1 MSKLIPRIWDFC
13 AEAASHIYQTG
24 GYRLVITRV
33 GRIGAGETIEW
44 CKIIQQKLKNQKKI
58 EKKERRSS
66 NHFSISDVIGAR
78 CYDTSDTRAC
88 SKYYEFI
95 S

>member
-1 MSKLIPRIWDFC
+1 MLMSKLIPRIWDFC

-58 EKKERRSS
+58 EKK
-66 NHFSISDVIGAR
+66 NDGVQIISGKGGSRFFTDFYRGGNTLQCDA
-78 CYDTSDTRAC
+78 
-88 SKYYEFI
+88 
-95 S
+95 

>member
-58 EKKERRSS
+58 EKK
-66 NHFSISDVIGAR
+66 NDGVQIISGEWIFFKKTYG
-78 CYDTSDTRAC
+78 
-88 SKYYEFI
+88 FHNMNF
-95 S
+95 